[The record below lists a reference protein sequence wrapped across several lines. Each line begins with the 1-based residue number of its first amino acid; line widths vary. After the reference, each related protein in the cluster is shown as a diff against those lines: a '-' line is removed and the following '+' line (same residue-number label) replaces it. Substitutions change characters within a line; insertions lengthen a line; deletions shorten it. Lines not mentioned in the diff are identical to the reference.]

1 MFSKQTYFVEPCT
14 NILLG
19 IFSWISKILHGYTDA
34 TITGKI
40 STLNLCGLML
50 LLKIEIIMHLE
61 KIALYGM

>member
-1 MFSKQTYFVEPCT
+1 MFSRQMYFLELCT

-19 IFSWISKILHGYTDA
+19 IFSWISKILHGYDA

-50 LLKIEIIMHLE
+50 LLKIQIIMHLE